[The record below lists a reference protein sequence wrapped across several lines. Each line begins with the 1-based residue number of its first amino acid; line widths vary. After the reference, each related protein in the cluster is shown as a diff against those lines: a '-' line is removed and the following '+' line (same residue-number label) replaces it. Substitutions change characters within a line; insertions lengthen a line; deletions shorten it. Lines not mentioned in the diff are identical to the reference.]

1 MPKEKRGESKKR
13 DGYAGLVLA
22 AIPAVALVCA
32 ALLHY
37 TMQVFLDDNLWMRV
51 VLIVWLPVYISI
63 AVMGPPLLISLG
75 IWYFIRREEMVFWVV
90 LYVTT
95 LTWGFWY
102 LIPPIRA
109 NWGEFLIFV
118 DWLSKT

>member
-1 MPKEKRGESKKR
+1 MPKEKKGASKKR
-13 DGYAGLVLA
+13 DGYAGLILV
-22 AIPAVALVCA
+22 AIPVFALVCT

-37 TMQVFLDDNLWMRV
+37 TMQVFLDTSLWMRV
-51 VLIVWLPVYISI
+51 VLIVWLPVYIAV
-63 AVMGPPLLISLG
+63 AVMGPPLLISLC

-95 LTWGFWY
+95 LIWGFWY
-102 LIPPIRA
+102 LIPPIMA